1 MCIPRSFL
9 KDIKDGGEDD
19 LQDEVYENPPVGTL
33 NDLVR
38 KTVNIIVVEFNSQSG
53 TVEFNI
59 YNAEDAT
66 EAIDES
72 DDQEVF
78 LDEETDVGD
87 FDICLSAVL
96 RVRVNSDHK
105 VLRHYI
111 NNVD

>member
-66 EAIDES
+66 EVIDES
-72 DDQEVF
+72 RMSRMSRKF
-78 LDEETDVGD
+78 FSTRRWMWETLTLVSPL
-87 FDICLSAVL
+87 FYAFV
-96 RVRVNSDHK
+96 
-105 VLRHYI
+105 
-111 NNVD
+111 